1 MSIIKYQNALIVILA
16 AGVLTAMFNIVRA
29 TEEPAEIDVEETIIE
44 SSCETADEVTEC
56 SDESVEESF
65 VSAETSI
72 IEETEYSEPFESEQS
87 ESEQSESDSSEPEP
101 SVSGFNEFE
110 AYVDSIPSESW
121 KITVYTTD
129 DLSYINATSY
139 GYSEGIYVF
148 EADTPMV
155 RDNVI
160 SCLTQYSYEITES
173 SAPWS
178 YIDRMT
184 VSEAADFYR
193 DFFEIRG
200 ISIEQMSYMAPEV
213 LDGIMAEWDY
223 AGTRA
228 SLDAND
234 LV

>member
-56 SDESVEESF
+56 SDESVEESS

-72 IEETEYSEPFESEQS
+72 IEETVYSEPS

-139 GYSEGIYVF
+139 GYSDGIYVF

>member
-56 SDESVEESF
+56 SDESVEESS

-72 IEETEYSEPFESEQS
+72 IEETEYSEPS

-139 GYSEGIYVF
+139 GYSDGIYVF

>member
-56 SDESVEESF
+56 SDESFEESS

-72 IEETEYSEPFESEQS
+72 IEETEYSEPF

-110 AYVDSIPSESW
+110 AYVESIPSESW

>member
-29 TEEPAEIDVEETIIE
+29 TEEPVEIDVEETIIE

-56 SDESVEESF
+56 SDESVEESS

-72 IEETEYSEPFESEQS
+72 IEETEYSEPF

-139 GYSEGIYVF
+139 GYSDGIYVF

>member
-72 IEETEYSEPFESEQS
+72 IEETVYSEPFESEQS
-87 ESEQSESDSSEPEP
+87 EPEQSESDSSEPEP

-139 GYSEGIYVF
+139 GNSEGIYVF